1 MKRIYVLQY
10 PDGTFWDGWEKHSD
24 PMRTKWYDD
33 WEDAESDNYECY
45 NGVMKIRSI
54 IIRTVEIEEVT
65 QYD

>member
-10 PDGTFWDGWEKHSD
+10 PDGTFWDGWVKHSD

-33 WEDAESDNYECY
+33 WEDAESDNYEGG

-65 QYD
+65 QYA

>member
-33 WEDAESDNYECY
+33 WEDAES
-45 NGVMKIRSI
+45 
-54 IIRTVEIEEVT
+54 EV
-65 QYD
+65 